1 MKWALNWVNRLA
13 RQLGRRYIPHLMEY
27 LCIAMLGVYILNY
40 LPGLRSPEGLLAF
53 DRDLILHGEIW
64 RVITFVFLP
73 PPGGIGGIVAVL
85 IQLYFFYFIGNA
97 LENQWGGA
105 RFNVY
110 YGLGVLCA
118 ILCGFITGY
127 TDNYF
132 LNMTVLLAFAT
143 LYPEMEVNLFYVLPV
158 KMKWIGL
165 AWAAYMIYLCIA
177 GAGWLRVLLS
187 LAPYLALFGP
197 QAFALLRT
205 DVKRLFR

>member
-1 MKWALNWVNRLA
+1 MKWALNGVNQLSRK
-13 RQLGRRYIPHLMEY
+13 LGRRYIPNLMQY
-27 LCIAMLGVYILNY
+27 LCVGMLGVFILNY
-40 LPGLRSPEGLLAF
+40 IPGLRSATNLLSF
-53 DRDLILHGEIW
+53 QRSLIFQGQIW
-64 RVITFVFLP
+64 RIVTFIFLP
-73 PPGGIGGIVAVL
+73 PPGGIIAVV
-85 IQLYFFYFIGNA
+85 IQLYFFFFIGSA

-105 RFNVY
+105 RFNIY

-132 LNMTVLLAFAT
+132 LNMSVLLAFAT

-165 AWAAYMIYLCIA
+165 AWAAYMIYYCVTSA
-177 GAGWLRVLLS
+177 AWLRVILS
-187 LAPYLALFGP
+187 LAPYLVLFGP